1 MLYFQILD
9 IEPSNCI
16 LFISYW
22 TLWGSPAGG
31 VNVILSNIGYWTFQ
45 LHTVHILLN
54 PLRFTCR
61 RCKCYTFKYW
71 ILNLP
76 TAYCSYLI
84 EPFEVHLQCRRC
96 KCYTFKYCLLN
107 LSGWISYWTL
117 WGSLYELL
125 LLLRNISYWISKV
138 LTIFGCQWS
147 LRRCKYKQVMTH
159 HVWFPQIP
167 HRPATLLE
175 KLWRISLYLTED
187 AIAKLYV
194 T

>member
-61 RCKCYTFKYW
+61 RCKCYT
-71 ILNLP
+71 
-76 TAYCSYLI
+76 S
-84 EPFEVHLQCRRC
+84 
-96 KCYTFKYCLLN
+96 KYCLLN

-159 HVWFPQIP
+159 QVWFPQIP

>member
-1 MLYFQILD
+1 MQCKL
-9 IEPSNCI
+9 SK
-16 LFISYW
+16 LFP
-22 TLWGSPAGG
+22 TFNQQKREREFGKFPAGG
-31 VNVILSNIGYWTFQ
+31 VNVTVLPNIGYWTFQ
-45 LHTVHILLN
+45 AANCILWNPLRFFAWVVAVVRNIVYWTSILHILLN

-61 RCKCYTFKYW
+61 RCKCYTSKYW
-71 ILNLP
+71 
-76 TAYCSYLI
+76 
-84 EPFEVHLQCRRC
+84 
-96 KCYTFKYCLLN
+96 LLN

-159 HVWFPQIP
+159 QVWFPQIP